1 MKNGFSD
8 QVKAVVEEVLA
19 GEIQIS
25 YGNPAPYNNFVAEG
39 DSVTAVSASGR
50 VMTGSEAVK
59 QASVTVSEGNIGET
73 NRFMEFISGDMT
85 DNMMYA
91 VFKTGVTISKTAGSL
106 SDLCWVVTFVFRRQ
120 ASGLAFFSRPLEGTG
135 FQTLV
140 QQYKSIAFP
149 VQRLDSVPPSAAKQ
163 K

>member
-91 VFKTGVTISKTAGSL
+91 VFKTGVTISKTDGSL

-120 ASGLAFFSRPLEGTG
+120 EGG
-135 FQTLV
+135 RWALV
-140 QQYKSIAFP
+140 HRQNTRSKP
-149 VQRLDSVPPSAAKQ
+149 
-163 K
+163 

>member
-91 VFKTGVTISKTAGSL
+91 VFKTGVTISKTDGSL
-106 SDLCWVVTFVFRRQ
+106 SDLCWVVTLVFRRQ
-120 ASGLAFFSRPLEGTG
+120 
-135 FQTLV
+135 
-140 QQYKSIAFP
+140 
-149 VQRLDSVPPSAAKQ
+149 
-163 K
+163 